1 MEGSWNHGLGEGK
14 PMSLETSTEPL
25 QFLAVEP
32 PNFMVK
38 EIDQILVRAVEEK
51 ASDVVFSTGKPVW
64 TRIHGK
70 WFKCSRK
77 ILKLTELENVQNIIA
92 RSPSSAAQISS
103 GNDLDFR
110 YEIQTDDRFRRLRF
124 RVNTTACQVGGGRGI
139 EMTFRSIPGKPLLPH
154 QLSVEEGIMKAA
166 FPIFGLV
173 LVTGPVGSGKTTL
186 LAALMRHSATTD
198 PRRILTYEYPV
209 EYDLGEDPDE
219 LVAPVTQTEIPV
231 DLRGGWP
238 VAVRN
243 SLRRAGDIV
252 LMGEAR
258 DRETISSLLEGSETG
273 VATYSTSHTNGVVD
287 TISRIVD
294 VFPWEER
301 DGMVRKMIANLRL
314 VVNQRLFP
322 NPKGGRQSVRE
333 YLEFTPDIRKELRM
347 LPYREI
353 VPKLDEF
360 LIGRGQPLSVDARK
374 KHAEGN
380 LSDETLDQ
388 ILSTVEAERDIAEK
402 MFERRAS

>member
-1 MEGSWNHGLGEGK
+1 MSVVT
-14 PMSLETSTEPL
+14 PMAPL
-25 QFLAVEP
+25 QFLMAEP
-32 PNFMVK
+32 PNFMEK
-38 EIDQILVRAVEEK
+38 EIDQILIKAVEEK
-51 ASDVVFSTGKPVW
+51 SSDVVFSTGKPVW

-70 WFKCSRK
+70 WLKCSRK
-77 ILKLTELENVQNIIA
+77 VLKLAELENIQNIIA

-110 YEIQTDDRFRRLRF
+110 YEIQVDRFRRLRF

-139 EMTFRSIPGKPLLPH
+139 ELTFRSIPGKPLLPH

-166 FPIFGLV
+166 FPLFGLV
-173 LVTGPVGSGKTTL
+173 LITGPVGSGKTTL
-186 LAALMRHSATTD
+186 LASLMRHSATTD

-209 EYDLGEDPDE
+209 EYDLNEDPDE
-219 LVAPVTQTEIPV
+219 LIAPVTQTEIPV
-231 DLRGGWP
+231 DLRGGWS

-258 DRETISSLLEGSETG
+258 DKETISSLLEGSETG

-287 TISRIVD
+287 TISRVVD

-322 NPKGGRQSVRE
+322 NPNGERQAVRE
-333 YLEFTPDIRKELRM
+333 YLAFTPDIRKHLLM
-347 LPYREI
+347 LPYEKI

-360 LIGRGQPLSVDARK
+360 LNERGQPLACDARK

-388 ILSTVEAERDIAEK
+388 ILSTVEADRDIAEK
-402 MFERRAS
+402 VFGRRTG